1 MIRKIVIALLIGIVI
16 PSIFLLPGCQV
27 SNTVYTTTEFV
38 TRTLQNVN
46 QLALPSISDVVA
58 VVKPAVVS
66 IDTTFIEYDFFGRP
80 IRGEGAGSG
89 WIIDSAGYIVTN
101 NHVIDGAETINITLQ
116 DNRVFQADA
125 ISTDSTNDLAIIKI
139 DANGLPTIPLGDS
152 SALAVG
158 DWLVAIGNS
167 FGMGTSATVGI
178 VSALD
183 VSLSVSEEDL
193 TGLIQT
199 DTAINPGNSGGP
211 LVNMAGEVIGIN
223 SVKIQDVGVEG
234 MGYAISINKALPV
247 LDNLC
252 SQCDTE

>member
-1 MIRKIVIALLIGIVI
+1 MIRKIVIALLISIVI
-16 PSIFLLPGCQV
+16 PSTFLLPGCQV

-46 QLALPSISDVVA
+46 QPALPSISDVVA
-58 VVKPAVVS
+58 AVKPAVVS

-89 WIIDSAGYIVTN
+89 WIVDSAGYIVTN

-178 VSALD
+178 VSARD
-183 VSLSVSEEDL
+183 VSLSISEEDL

-247 LDNLC
+247 LHNLC
-252 SQCDTE
+252 SQCDTG